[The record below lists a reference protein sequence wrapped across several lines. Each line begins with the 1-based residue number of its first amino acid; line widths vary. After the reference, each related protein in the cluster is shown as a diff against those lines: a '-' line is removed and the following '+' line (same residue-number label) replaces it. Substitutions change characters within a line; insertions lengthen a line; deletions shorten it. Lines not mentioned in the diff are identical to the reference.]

1 MAKDKKTLKILSDVN
16 QAFIESFPNS
26 KKIYV
31 SGSQEGVNVP
41 MREITLTDTIGDL
54 AEKND
59 PIHVYDTSGV
69 YTDPNVVINFQKG
82 LKPIREKWIEN
93 RGDTER
99 LNDFSSEF
107 SNQRLNDKSL
117 DDLRFK
123 HINKPR
129 KAKEG

>member
-69 YTDPNVVINFQKG
+69 YTDPNVAINFQKG
-82 LKPIREKWIEN
+82 LKPIRENGLKIEV
-93 RGDTER
+93 T
-99 LNDFSSEF
+99 
-107 SNQRLNDKSL
+107 QK
-117 DDLRFK
+117 DLMTFLRNFQIK
-123 HINKPR
+123 D
-129 KAKEG
+129 